1 MCGEVGVDQRFD
13 VTEALDERCRRIGQH
28 HGRMLVARQHRPGA
42 PASVSLQLQQ
52 PLVDHRT
59 DIQRLVEQG
68 VDVDGTVTVAEH
80 LQAVF
85 RVLQLL
91 GDDGVEELAEDLAGN
106 HFAGHIRPVKTNET
120 LALLQAQQAVE
131 LILVTGCAELA
142 QHRIAQVL
150 IVLEHLQSCGG
161 RVEKRIAGADHQ

>member
-28 HGRMLVARQHRPGA
+28 HGRMLVARQHRPRA

-91 GDDGVEELAEDLAGN
+91 GDDGVEELAEDRAGDR
-106 HFAGHIRPVKTNET
+106 FPGHIRPVKTNES
-120 LALLQAQQAVE
+120 LAFVQAQQAIEFV
-131 LILVTGCAELA
+131 LVTGRAELA
-142 QHRIAQVL
+142 PHGIAQVL
-150 IVLEHLQSCGG
+150 IVLEHLQTFGG
-161 RVEKRIAGADHQ
+161 RVEKPMTGADHQ